1 LNPIYSTTSC
11 ISEELSALEESAK
24 EVLIELMIERAMS
37 ERMMSEGVQTSSMRG
52 VKASPLTAHGAE
64 PSGPLA

>member
-1 LNPIYSTTSC
+1 MSK
-11 ISEELSALEESAK
+11 ELSEIKESLK

-52 VKASPLTAHGAE
+52 VKASPLTAHGARL
-64 PSGPLA
+64 S